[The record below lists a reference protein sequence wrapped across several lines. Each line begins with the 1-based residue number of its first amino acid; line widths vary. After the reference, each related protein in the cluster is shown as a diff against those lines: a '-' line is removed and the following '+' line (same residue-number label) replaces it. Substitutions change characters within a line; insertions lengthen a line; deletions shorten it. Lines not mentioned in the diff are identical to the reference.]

1 MADFIFNDLKVDF
14 KNTIR
19 GLKRLLERKLKIV
32 VFYSGINVDFYMTFV
47 TLILLNL
54 IYNKQLNFIKYIFL
68 GEFLYQITLIIL
80 KVFSKFSI

>member
-1 MADFIFNDLKVDF
+1 MADFIYDDIKLDF

-32 VFYSGINVDFYMTFV
+32 VFYSGINEVFYMTFV